1 MATSRYADLDT
12 AFTARSGGPLD
23 NRTTSSGTTTAS
35 GNSATNQN
43 TTGTS
48 RTQSTQT
55 NMDGTS
61 LAALQTLIRQLLA
74 GGTPAMQQQQAS
86 RNNEQQVV
94 SNLRGQYDKQSAF
107 ADAQGLISQQMRRAL
122 EAAMPGISRAAED
135 AGSSGGA
142 LRALLM
148 QDAASRAAESS
159 SALGVQTATNYGG
172 IAANLSQVMEQLTR
186 SDPTVVNALIQAL
199 NVSKGA
205 VVKTDSTTNS
215 SQNTTS
221 NTVDNKVATENKNTN
236 TDYAPF
242 ATTAPATSTSPIYFG
257 PASESETV
265 SSGIP
270 IGSTLDTLL
279 QLQGG
284 SQAWNSYRF

>member
-1 MATSRYADLDT
+1 MATSRYADSDT
-12 AFTARSGGPLD
+12 PASRVGATDS
-23 NRTTSSGTTTAS
+23 RTNSSGTSNSS
-35 GNSATNQN
+35 GESTTNQS
-43 TTGTS
+43 TSGTS

-55 NMDGTS
+55 NMDGAS
-61 LAALQTLIRQLLA
+61 LAALQTLIKQLLA
-74 GGTPAMQQQQAS
+74 GGTPAMREQQAR
-86 RNNEQQVV
+86 RNAEQGVV
-94 SNLRGQYDKQSAF
+94 SNLRGQYDKESAF
-107 ADAQGLISQQMRRAL
+107 ADAQGLIAQQMRRAL
-122 EAAMPGISRAAED
+122 EAAMPGISRASED

-148 QDAASRAAESS
+148 QDAATKAAESS

-186 SDPTVVNALIQAL
+186 SDPTVVNALVQAL
-199 NVSKGA
+199 NVAKGA
-205 VVKTDSTTNS
+205 TVKTDSTTTSN
-215 SQNTTS
+215 QNTTS
-221 NTVDNKVATENKNTN
+221 NTKENKVIAENKNTN

-242 ATTAPATSTSPIYFG
+242 ASTAPASSTSPIYFG
-257 PASESETV
+257 PAVDTNEI

-284 SQAWNSYRF
+284 SSAIDRFRF